1 MQNCKKVTLRL
12 RRCKHGMLSYYLD
25 YYPAY
30 RDKETMKSIRRE
42 SLGIYIYENPKNSR
56 ELSFNKC
63 MKEKAE
69 IIRCR
74 RFEEIINERY
84 SLYDKQKL
92 NDSFVKYYEKES
104 AKHNQKWL
112 YVYKHFKNYV
122 NGDCTFG
129 EVNAELCRGFAEYLQ
144 ESANSMRTG
153 EKLSNNSVAGYWS
166 TFRAF
171 LRIAYRNKMISENIN
186 DYLERIEY
194 ETTVKDSLTLQEI
207 YSLFN
212 TECKIDV
219 LKRACLFSCLTGLR
233 FSDVK
238 ALTWD
243 MVKSFADGS
252 KYLDFLAVKTTRQN
266 IVPINDDVLNLMG
279 KRSSGKVF
287 KGLLY
292 YMTQKTMQ
300 EWLRAAKI
308 QKHITFHSF
317 RHTFAT
323 LQVELGTDIY
333 TVQNMLGHANVT
345 TTEIYARHAD
355 EKSKEASLKI
365 SLELLKS
372 VSQDMKTTESKRSKK
387 ETKI

>member
-1 MQNCKKVTLRL
+1 M
-12 RRCKHGMLSYYLD
+12 
-25 YYPAY
+25 
-30 RDKETMKSIRRE
+30 
-42 SLGIYIYENPKNSR
+42 
-56 ELSFNKC
+56 
-63 MKEKAE
+63 
-69 IIRCR
+69 
-74 RFEEIINERY
+74 
-84 SLYDKQKL
+84 
-92 NDSFVKYYEKES
+92 
-104 AKHNQKWL
+104 
-112 YVYKHFKNYV
+112 

-186 DYLERIEY
+186 DFLERIEY

-300 EWLRAAKI
+300 EWLRAAKFKSILLSIASGIPLQHYKWSWEPISI
-308 QKHITFHSF
+308 QFKICWDMP
-317 RHTFAT
+317 T
-323 LQVELGTDIY
+323 LQQQRFMHV
-333 TVQNMLGHANVT
+333 MLMKIKGSI
-345 TTEIYARHAD
+345 TENL
-355 EKSKEASLKI
+355 S
-365 SLELLKS
+365 
-372 VSQDMKTTESKRSKK
+372 
-387 ETKI
+387 